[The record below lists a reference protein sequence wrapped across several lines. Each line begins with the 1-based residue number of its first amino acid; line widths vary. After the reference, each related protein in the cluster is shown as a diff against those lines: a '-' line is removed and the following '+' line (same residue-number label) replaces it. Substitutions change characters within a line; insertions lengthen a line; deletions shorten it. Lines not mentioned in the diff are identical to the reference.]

1 MLCLLIASVD
11 APEEKR
17 KIEQLYEK
25 YNRLM
30 YSIAYKSLRNSYDAE
45 DAVFSS
51 WEKVIKNI
59 DKIGEVD
66 APETKGFLVVVVKHT
81 IIDMCRKKKKMG
93 EVSLDELEGVEAVDS
108 DVTAHETMEAME
120 MIDKL
125 PQKYKEV
132 LILFYCNE
140 LSIKEIAVTLGLRE
154 GSVASRLSRARKMV
168 MEQEV
173 RA

>member
-125 PQKYKEV
+125 SQKYKEV

-140 LSIKEIAVTLGLRE
+140 LSIKEIAATLGLRE

>member
-66 APETKGFLVVVVKHT
+66 APGNQGVSRGGRETYDH
-81 IIDMCRKKKKMG
+81 RY
-93 EVSLDELEGVEAVDS
+93 VS
-108 DVTAHETMEAME
+108 
-120 MIDKL
+120 
-125 PQKYKEV
+125 QKEE
-132 LILFYCNE
+132 N
-140 LSIKEIAVTLGLRE
+140 G
-154 GSVASRLSRARKMV
+154 
-168 MEQEV
+168 
-173 RA
+173 

>member
-1 MLCLLIASVD
+1 
-11 APEEKR
+11 
-17 KIEQLYEK
+17 
-25 YNRLM
+25 
-30 YSIAYKSLRNSYDAE
+30 
-45 DAVFSS
+45 
-51 WEKVIKNI
+51 
-59 DKIGEVD
+59 
-66 APETKGFLVVVVKHT
+66 
-81 IIDMCRKKKKMG
+81 MG

-125 PQKYKEV
+125 AQKYKEV

-140 LSIKEIAVTLGLRE
+140 LSIKEIAATLGLRE

>member
-1 MLCLLIASVD
+1 
-11 APEEKR
+11 
-17 KIEQLYEK
+17 
-25 YNRLM
+25 
-30 YSIAYKSLRNSYDAE
+30 
-45 DAVFSS
+45 
-51 WEKVIKNI
+51 
-59 DKIGEVD
+59 
-66 APETKGFLVVVVKHT
+66 
-81 IIDMCRKKKKMG
+81 
-93 EVSLDELEGVEAVDS
+93 
-108 DVTAHETMEAME
+108 

-140 LSIKEIAVTLGLRE
+140 LSIKEIAATLGLRE

>member
-1 MLCLLIASVD
+1 MLCLLIASVER
-11 APEEKR
+11 ATERK

-25 YNRLM
+25 YNRLT

-108 DVTAHETMEAME
+108 DVTAHETMEA
-120 MIDKL
+120 DG
-125 PQKYKEV
+125 
-132 LILFYCNE
+132 ND
-140 LSIKEIAVTLGLRE
+140 
-154 GSVASRLSRARKMV
+154 
-168 MEQEV
+168 
-173 RA
+173 

>member
-25 YNRLM
+25 YNRLV

-93 EVSLDELEGVEAVDS
+93 ED
-108 DVTAHETMEAME
+108 
-120 MIDKL
+120 
-125 PQKYKEV
+125 
-132 LILFYCNE
+132 CC
-140 LSIKEIAVTLGLRE
+140 
-154 GSVASRLSRARKMV
+154 GSSCFDWTYEWWCLCGNKIRCISACWS
-168 MEQEV
+168 
-173 RA
+173 

>member
-93 EVSLDELEGVEAVDS
+93 EVSLDEVEAVDS

-125 PQKYKEV
+125 PQKNKEV

-140 LSIKEIAVTLGLRE
+140 LSIKEIAATLGLRE

>member
-59 DKIGEVD
+59 DKIGNQGVSRGGR
-66 APETKGFLVVVVKHT
+66 ETYDH
-81 IIDMCRKKKKMG
+81 RY
-93 EVSLDELEGVEAVDS
+93 VS
-108 DVTAHETMEAME
+108 
-120 MIDKL
+120 
-125 PQKYKEV
+125 QKEE
-132 LILFYCNE
+132 N
-140 LSIKEIAVTLGLRE
+140 G
-154 GSVASRLSRARKMV
+154 
-168 MEQEV
+168 
-173 RA
+173 

>member
-51 WEKVIKNI
+51 W
-59 DKIGEVD
+59 
-66 APETKGFLVVVVKHT
+66 ETKGFLVVVVKHT

-140 LSIKEIAVTLGLRE
+140 LSIKEIAATLGLRE

-168 MEQEV
+168 MEQAV